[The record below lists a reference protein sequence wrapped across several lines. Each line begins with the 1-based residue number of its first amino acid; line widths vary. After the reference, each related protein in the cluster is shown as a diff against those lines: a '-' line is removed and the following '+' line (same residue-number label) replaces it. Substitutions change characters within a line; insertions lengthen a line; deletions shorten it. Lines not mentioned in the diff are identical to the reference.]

1 MQMNDQVGLKEEI
14 EEPED
19 LGLKIG
25 TPKEAKWTEILKAQ
39 TQTSI
44 NSEVNKE
51 VADTLIILAEKK
63 IAEEKE
69 EFKKQKN

>member
-1 MQMNDQVGLKEEI
+1 MQMNEEI
-14 EEPED
+14 KEPED

-25 TPKEAKWTEILKAQ
+25 TPEEAKWTEILKAQ

-44 NSEVNKE
+44 NSKVNKE
-51 VADTLIILAEKK
+51 VADCLIELAKK
-63 IAEEKE
+63 RIAEEKE